1 VTEREDR
8 TSTSMSSISSPPP
21 PPVKVK
27 VKKNHD
33 SSWIK
38 TNNNENRNTS
48 SYSSSNTHNK
58 NKSTKCMREAFE
70 ASIRCSTRDA
80 KSQTSDKDRTNCI
93 HVGKLLYAI
102 EEMKKA
108 MINHGMTRTVKDIT
122 YHNDK
127 VQNLYNATPFETR
140 DYLLSGLMSMSFVP
154 ESSSGSGS
162 AGDYSNSSLTARA
175 TGKESISSS
184 LRPSSS
190 ASSLSN
196 LINNKMMGDI
206 TSTLHGDDFDN
217 LMNQEEEQQQSSPHK
232 SSSLKPKSAAVAAAA
247 RQEAVISTT
256 VIGTNT
262 DDKTPMKKEKELDN
276 EPGLSSSSSLGSFV
290 AGAAS
295 SSLPLPLQQQQPK
308 LNAADIE
315 QGKESMFWLCYYI
328 RYLYDVHRL
337 VLKCG
342 HDPVDAST
350 MAFMRH
356 LFPHF
361 GASNDHYYNSN
372 ASGGKNIFYDDDDK
386 YFLNVI
392 ADYQIEHFIKN
403 VNNINNN
410 ASLPIVDKQTKNE
423 LNMLLGVWEV
433 LLYLWT
439 PAFTEIA
446 LKGELTHNLTSG
458 R

>member
-1 VTEREDR
+1 
-8 TSTSMSSISSPPP
+8 MSSISSPPP
-21 PPVKVK
+21 APVKAK
-27 VKKNHD
+27 VKKHHD

-38 TNNNENRNTS
+38 TNNSNKNSNTN
-48 SYSSSNTHNK
+48 SYSSSK
-58 NKSTKCMREAFE
+58 KSTKYMMEAFQ

-102 EEMKKA
+102 KEMKKA
-108 MINHGMTRTVKDIT
+108 MINHGMTRAVNDIT
-122 YHNDK
+122 YHTDK
-127 VQNLYNATPFETR
+127 VQILYNATPFETR

-154 ESSSGSGS
+154 ESSSGSASGS
-162 AGDYSNSSLTARA
+162 ASAEDSSNSLLTANVIR
-175 TGKESISSS
+175 KESISSS

-190 ASSLSN
+190 GASLSN
-196 LINNKMMGDI
+196 LINNKTMSDLAA
-206 TSTLHGDDFDN
+206 TPHGDNFDS
-217 LMNQEEEQQQSSPHK
+217 LMNQKEQRQKSSSPHK
-232 SSSLKPKSAAVAAAA
+232 SSSLKPKSAAAAA

-256 VIGTNT
+256 AIGTNA
-262 DDKTPMKKEKELDN
+262 DEKTPIKKEKELDN
-276 EPGLSSSSSLGSFV
+276 EQGLSSSSGSFV
-290 AGAAS
+290 AGVGAAS
-295 SSLPLPLQQQQPK
+295 SSPPPQQQQPK

-361 GASNDHYYNSN
+361 GVSNGHYYNTN
-372 ASGGKNIFYDDDDK
+372 ASGSKNIFYDDDDK
-386 YFLNVI
+386 YFLKVI

-410 ASLPIVDKQTKNE
+410 ASLPIVDKQTKNG

>member
-1 VTEREDR
+1 
-8 TSTSMSSISSPPP
+8 MSSISPPP
-21 PPVKVK
+21 PPPLK

-38 TNNNENRNTS
+38 TNNNKNN
-48 SYSSSNTHNK
+48 SNSTKNN
-58 NKSTKCMREAFE
+58 NKSTKCMMEAFE

-80 KSQTSDKDRTNCI
+80 KSQISDKDRTNCI

-108 MINHGMTRTVKDIT
+108 MINHGMTRTVNDIT
-122 YHNDK
+122 YHTDK
-127 VQNLYNATPFETR
+127 VLILYNATPFETR
-140 DYLLSGLMSMSFVP
+140 DYLLSGLMSMSFIP
-154 ESSSGSGS
+154 ESSSGSSSGS
-162 AGDYSNSSLTARA
+162 GAGDSNSSNSATTRTASIK
-175 TGKESISSS
+175 KESISSS
-184 LRPSSS
+184 LRSSSS
-190 ASSLSN
+190 AASLSN
-196 LINNKMMGDI
+196 LINNKTMSDI
-206 TSTLHGDDFDN
+206 AATLHGDDFDN
-217 LMNQEEEQQQSSPHK
+217 LMNQKEEEEQHQQQQSSSSPHK
-232 SSSLKPKSAAVAAAA
+232 SSSLKPKSAASAA
-247 RQEAVISTT
+247 RQESVVSTT
-256 VIGTNT
+256 IGTIT
-262 DDKTPMKKEKELDN
+262 DEKTQIKKKKEQDN
-276 EPGLSSSSSLGSFV
+276 ESLKRESKSSSSNSLGSLVAGREAASSSSS
-290 AGAAS
+290 
-295 SSLPLPLQQQQPK
+295 PPPPTQPK
-308 LNAADIE
+308 ITAADIE

-361 GASNDHYYNSN
+361 GASNNHYYNTN
-372 ASGGKNIFYDDDDK
+372 AGGGKNVFYDDDDK

-410 ASLPIVDKQTKNE
+410 PSLPIVDKQTKNE

-439 PAFTEIA
+439 PAFTEVA
-446 LKGELTHNLTSG
+446 LKGELTTNLTSG